1 MPNYSNGKIYHI
13 VCNLTGEIYYGSTVQ
28 RISMRMGTHRKNKDC
43 CSKQIIERGDYH
55 YGLVEDYKC
64 ENKEQLL
71 MRERY
76 YVDNNNCIN
85 KKSPFL
91 SKEEKI
97 AIMNERTY
105 KQYNKPIGYYCK
117 LCDKNIKDRSN
128 WSKHIKTY
136 KHLRKTTTP

>member
-71 MRERY
+71 MRESFFIKRGK
-76 YVDNNNCIN
+76 NSNH
-85 KKSPFL
+85 
-91 SKEEKI
+91 
-97 AIMNERTY
+97 ERT
-105 KQYNKPIGYYCK
+105 
-117 LCDKNIKDRSN
+117 NI
-128 WSKHIKTY
+128 
-136 KHLRKTTTP
+136 